1 MGMSSRWT
9 VVPTKFE
16 SNGRSVV
23 LHRCNRGLR
32 SVRTKVYCSNYA
44 RRSQAS
50 ASVVAVL
57 PSSCVAVSDMGVVIE
72 LKDQLADRSRP
83 RGGSR
88 AAFFYDLACPFSYL
102 VAERVERVLGEV
114 EWIPAPAV
122 ALDGGALWARF
133 EAEQALA
140 EREARAERLPLV
152 WPDGFPANT
161 RHALRVA
168 SYAGENGAGPGFALA
183 AMRLAFCGGF
193 DLEDPEIIGVAAAA
207 AGLSFEGCLEA
218 ARDPSRDVPL
228 WATARGLHGRGVRR
242 LPAIRL
248 DRRWL
253 SGERVLDS
261 VALLRAS
268 GL

>member
-1 MGMSSRWT
+1 
-9 VVPTKFE
+9 
-16 SNGRSVV
+16 
-23 LHRCNRGLR
+23 
-32 SVRTKVYCSNYA
+32 
-44 RRSQAS
+44 
-50 ASVVAVL
+50 
-57 PSSCVAVSDMGVVIE
+57 MGVVIE

-88 AAFFYDLACPFSYL
+88 EAFFYDLACPFSYL
-102 VAERVERVLGEV
+102 VAERVERELGEV

-122 ALDGGALWARF
+122 GLDGGAAWTRL
-133 EAEQALA
+133 EAVRLAA
-140 EREARAERLPLV
+140 EREARSVRVPLV
-152 WPDGFPANT
+152 WPDRFPANT
-161 RHALRVA
+161 RHALRA
-168 SYAGENGAGPGFALA
+168 AAYAGENGAGPAFALA

-207 AGLSFEGCLEA
+207 AGLSLEGCLAA
-218 ARDPSRDVPL
+218 ARDASRDVPL
-228 WATARGLHGRGVRR
+228 WATARGLHRRGVRR

-248 DRRWL
+248 GRRWL